1 MITLSQFRR
10 YLHHLEKEIQA
21 TKARVIDSTEGG
33 AEKRGAYPSPLSAVL
48 EDLEEPESP
57 RHKIAT
63 LLRAVPD
70 RSEAVAETT
79 ELLKKAR
86 ALLAEGRDGLAWFK
100 GDALGLLDRVVPE
113 NFDELQDE
121 MATPWLAVY
130 ESELF
135 QLVVGSAGG
144 RLIHRVA
151 RTTPEP
157 FRSLRE
163 GLDWLRA
170 TYASFLED
178 AVTLLDEF
186 AHRLGKALTDANSQ
200 D

>member
-1 MITLSQFRR
+1 MPSAPDGADGLRR
-10 YLHHLEKEIQA
+10 GHQA
-21 TKARVIDSTEGG
+21 VRGRECRAAADSAART
-33 AEKRGAYPSPLSAVL
+33 RL
-48 EDLEEPESP
+48 
-57 RHKIAT
+57 
-63 LLRAVPD
+63 
-70 RSEAVAETT
+70 AETT